1 MAKVNAQDKTSA
13 SEYTVLNK
21 QSNVL
26 KIRNEKHLSNNFRI
40 VHQNISGIL
49 HKTDKLLISLLGN
62 SPQVLRISEHHL
74 CIDEI
79 NNINFS
85 PYTLGAQ
92 YCRQHC
98 KKAGVAIFVTNN
110 IQFNIIDLRQ
120 FSKEKDLEVC
130 ALRISLLQENLIVA
144 CIYRSPKGDFQYF
157 IKQL

>member
-1 MAKVNAQDKTSA
+1 MAKVNPQDKTSA

-21 QSNVL
+21 QSNIDPNVL

-40 VHQNISGIL
+40 VHQNICGIL

-62 SPQVLRISEHHL
+62 SPQVLCISEHRL

-92 YCRQHC
+92 YCQQHC
-98 KKAGVAIFVTNN
+98 KKGGVAILVTNN
-110 IQFNIIDLRQ
+110 I
-120 FSKEKDLEVC
+120 
-130 ALRISLLQENLIVA
+130 NLI
-144 CIYRSPKGDFQYF
+144 S
-157 IKQL
+157 